1 MVERIIG
8 NGPFTD
14 QFITE
19 PSLLKG
25 LTNIMATETKTSE
38 YRRASDTIK
47 GLGENLDKIAG
58 TDMLLHEFTIE
69 EGRAIGEKENTLVT
83 MYLSTIADPENKIQF
98 HAWSQSVAD
107 RLTELTNAEVELPV
121 IIQFNR
127 VPTARGFKVWAVS

>member
-1 MVERIIG
+1 MMEEVLMMYG
-8 NGPFTD
+8 
-14 QFITE
+14 
-19 PSLLKG
+19 PSLMKG
-25 LTNIMATETKTSE
+25 LTTTMATKTETSQ

-58 TDMLLHEFTIE
+58 VDMLLHEFTIE
-69 EGRAIGEKENTLVT
+69 EGRQVGDKENTLVT
-83 MYLSTIADPENKIQF
+83 MFLSTISDPESKVQF

-127 VPTARGFKVWAVS
+127 VPTAKGFKVWTVS